1 MKIGKTRD
9 LLKVIGDTKG
19 TLLARMDTKD
29 RNIKGI
35 TKAER
40 LRSSG
45 KNTQNNYTK
54 NVLMTWITTMV
65 GSLT

>member
-1 MKIGKTRD
+1 MAKSRD
-9 LLKVIGDTKG
+9 LFKKVRGTKG
-19 TLLARMDTKD
+19 TPLARMDTKD
-29 RNIKGI
+29 RNIKDI